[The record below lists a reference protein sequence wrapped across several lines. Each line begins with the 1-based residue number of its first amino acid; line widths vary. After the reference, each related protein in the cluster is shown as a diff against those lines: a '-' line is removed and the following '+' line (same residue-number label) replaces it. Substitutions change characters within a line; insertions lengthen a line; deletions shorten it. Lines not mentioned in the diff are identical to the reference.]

1 VIQLKADEWS
11 LDRSRQIYGLA
22 KNDLYFLDVN
32 DSGDLMI
39 RFRGHSIT
47 VKEVIE
53 RVETENSGRPAYTSS
68 FTLRMPQLIQYQVM
82 KLKSAFRHA
91 IKNLGYEGS
100 FKAVYPIKVN
110 QRADSIIPILKAD
123 PNYGLE
129 VGTKS
134 ELLLVKSLVANQKQR
149 LIICNG
155 TKDREYLDIIKDC
168 ASEGYKLGISIESSH
183 EARLITDLFEPLT
196 TNLILRIKP
205 YVTARGRWSHSGGRE
220 SKFGLTIQDLLDV
233 VGFLKE
239 ESFSDCVTTVFG
251 HVGSQVTAID
261 DFQPFA
267 AFMTHAF
274 YDIRDLGL
282 KSLKTIDFGG
292 GLPTDYTSS
301 FPSNIM
307 LQYASSI
314 IRGIRQEC
322 SSRLKS
328 DVVPDI
334 MVESG
339 RALTAPGSL
348 IVVKALEVRSVYP
361 SSGDIPKD
369 MAAEKQSW
377 AKRIKDSVSVDELVR
392 VWKEFSS
399 SKSSVPLHLPE
410 LRTREN
416 LVGAIRSEIRKRIA
430 ALGMGTP
437 EIDPVVE
444 NIWSPDYIVIG
455 NFSVFNCAADHV
467 VANQYFPVMPIKD
480 LNVRPETTVRIV
492 DITCDSDGEISQ
504 FNRKG
509 TGKLWLTS
517 DNRPIA
523 MPNERMGT
531 GIPVGSIKN
540 VQGSY
545 FVFALTGA
553 YQDIIQMDHNL
564 LGDLPDVV
572 LVFSRDGK
580 WKISWASDAET
591 IHDILEHV
599 GYTGMEFDEDPYM
612 NVD

>member
-1 VIQLKADEWS
+1 MIQLKADEWS
-11 LDRSRQIYGLA
+11 IDRSRQIYGLA
-22 KNDLYFLDVN
+22 KNDLYFLDIN

-47 VKEVIE
+47 LKEIIE
-53 RVETENSGRPAYTSS
+53 KIETENSGRPAYTSS
-68 FTLRMPQLIQYQVM
+68 FTLRMPQLIQYQVL
-82 KLKSAFRHA
+82 KLKSAFKHA
-91 IKNLGYEGS
+91 IKNLEYEGA
-100 FKAVYPIKVN
+100 FNAVYPVKVN
-110 QRADSIIPILKAD
+110 QRADSIVPILKAD
-123 PNYGLE
+123 PDYGLE

-134 ELLLVKSLVANQKQR
+134 ELLLVRSLVANQKHR

-155 TKDREYLDIIKDC
+155 TKDTEYLDIIRDC
-168 ASEGYKLGISIESSH
+168 ANEGHNLGISIESSH
-183 EARLITDLFEPLT
+183 EARLIASVFEPVST
-196 TNLILRIKP
+196 KLILRIKP
-205 YVTARGRWSHSGGRE
+205 YVTARGRWSHSGGRD
-220 SKFGLTIQDLLDV
+220 SKFGLTIQDLLDA

-239 ESFSDCVTTVFG
+239 EGFSDCVTTVFG
-251 HVGSQVTAID
+251 HVGSQVTVID

-282 KSLKTIDFGG
+282 NNLKTIDFGG

-314 IRGIRQEC
+314 IRGIKQES
-322 SSRLKS
+322 SSRSK
-328 DVVPDI
+328 DDIAPNI

-361 SSGDIPKD
+361 STSDIPRD
-369 MAAEKQSW
+369 MIAEKRSW
-377 AKRIKDSVSVDELVR
+377 VKRIRDSKSIDELMR
-392 VWKEFSS
+392 LWKEFSS
-399 SKSSVPLHLPE
+399 YKSNVPWHLPE
-410 LRTREN
+410 LRAHED
-416 LVGAIRSEIRKRIA
+416 LLGAIRSEVRRRIA
-430 ALGMGTP
+430 ALGVHTS
-437 EIDPVVE
+437 EIDPDIE

-455 NFSVFNCAADHV
+455 NFSVFNCAADRV
-467 VANQYFPVMPIKD
+467 VANQYFPVIPIRD

-509 TGKLWLTS
+509 TGSLWLTS
-517 DNRPIA
+517 DNRPVA
-523 MPNERMGT
+523 MPSERMAT
-531 GIPVGSIKN
+531 GIPVGNIKS

-572 LVFSRDGK
+572 LVFSHDGK
-580 WKISWASDAET
+580 WKISWVSDAET
-591 IHDILEHV
+591 IHHILEHL

-612 NVD
+612 NV